1 MGAKVQTTQ
10 TELLT
15 PQQKALLNSMMTGS
29 SNLMSGMQFGQS
41 WGGPGSTS
49 RQGYGGTPWNTVP
62 PQSGGG
68 GGMGGPRSGGGGGM
82 GGGGK
87 LQSAPMAPI
96 PSSSGYQAT
105 NPGNPGVSS
114 VNPWGMAAY
123 SDRNQIVSPIVNP
136 FRRNLGG

>member
-49 RQGYGGTPWNTVP
+49 RQGYGGTPWNT
-62 PQSGGG
+62 Q
-68 GGMGGPRSGGGGGM
+68 

-87 LQSAPMAPI
+87 LQSTPMAPI

-105 NPGNPGVSS
+105 NPGNPGAS
-114 VNPWGMAAY
+114 PWGMAAY

>member
-10 TELLT
+10 TDLMT

-29 SNLMSGMQFGQS
+29 SNLMQGMQFGQS

-49 RQGYGGTPWNTVP
+49 REGYGGTPWNTVP
-62 PQSGGG
+62 PSSGGG
-68 GGMGGPRSGGGGGM
+68 GAGGPRAGGG

-87 LQSAPMAPI
+87 LMASNPMAPI
-96 PSSSGYQAT
+96 PSSSGYPAT
-105 NPGNPGVSS
+105 APASPGMPA